1 MPKIKAEKYI
11 FPVIVL
17 TIFLLLWHGISV
29 SGRYTEDQ
37 LPGPVSILKG
47 FVEIWKQGVVF
58 DHLRASFKRLGMA
71 YALGVLT
78 AIPLGLIFGWY
89 GRLYLAIE
97 PFVHVLRPI
106 SPIAWFPLAVLWF
119 KIGDPPAIFI
129 IFLSVFFPVLLSTI
143 TAVRNVPPA
152 YIKTARNFGSTE
164 RDILLKV
171 VIPASFPYI
180 TVGLHIALGL
190 GWINLVAGEMLGAQ
204 SGLGFLILDS
214 RNFLRTDL
222 IICGML
228 LVGFFGL
235 LLDRLMRLLERRV
248 NKTWG
253 FQPGVD

>member
-1 MPKIKAEKYI
+1 MPEMKGEKYL

-17 TIFLLLWHGISV
+17 VIFLLLWHGMSV
-29 SGRYTEDQ
+29 SGGYTEDQ
-37 LPGPVSILKG
+37 LPGPVSIIKG
-47 FVEIWKQGVVF
+47 MAEIWNKGVLF
-58 DHLRASFKRLGMA
+58 EHIRASFLRLGIA
-71 YALGVLT
+71 YITGVSL

-89 GRLYLAIE
+89 GRLYLAFE
-97 PFVHVLRPI
+97 PFVHVMRPI

-143 TAVRNVPPA
+143 TAVRNVPSA

-204 SGLGFLILDS
+204 SGLGFLIIDS

-222 IICGML
+222 IICGMI

-235 LLDRLMRLLERRV
+235 LLDRIMRLLEKRV
-248 NKTWG
+248 NKIWG
-253 FQPGVD
+253 F